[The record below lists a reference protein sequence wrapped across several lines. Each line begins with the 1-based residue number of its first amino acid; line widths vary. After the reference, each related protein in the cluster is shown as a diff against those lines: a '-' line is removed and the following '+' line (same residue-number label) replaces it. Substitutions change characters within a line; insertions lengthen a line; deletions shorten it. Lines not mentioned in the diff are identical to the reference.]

1 MTSLSMSIR
10 LLSQVSFP
18 QMSLDA
24 GVVYHDFGISTFAVT
39 MRIAAYIDRMFD
51 KVDERRKPW

>member
-1 MTSLSMSIR
+1 
-10 LLSQVSFP
+10 
-18 QMSLDA
+18 MSLDA
-24 GVVYHDFGISTFAVT
+24 GVVYHAFGISTFAVT